1 MYLACKI
8 VFSIL
13 LKILRKNIYSFFN
26 LVLIIVNLKI
36 ILKEFL
42 SSITLFKTPIFYIYK
57 ITNFVIIYKEKI
69 FLFTIFWIIKP
80 GFNYFNNS

>member
-8 VFSIL
+8 VFNIL

-57 ITNFVIIYKEKI
+57 ITNFVIIYKEKT

-80 GFNYFNNS
+80 DFNYFNNS